1 MASLLVKIKN
11 QGGEVVKFRVSAEVF
26 EVEEAGGGRDQVF
39 HWFHGP
45 KLRRDH
51 DRI

>member
-26 EVEEAGGGRDQVF
+26 EVEEAGGGRREAEGIKFSIGFMGQN
-39 HWFHGP
+39 
-45 KLRRDH
+45 
-51 DRI
+51 